1 MANNYAHPPPMQ
13 QLPGIPGINLAPY
26 AQNGQQPPFPA
37 FPPPDAN
44 LWALFQSGS
53 FPPGAPNLPPPPP
66 FPNMAFPPPSLP
78 PQPPLPERVQE
89 VTDSDREDG
98 ELSEGDSSPS
108 LMDKLQQD
116 RDAAKQFIK
125 LLHSNNVSYKAL
137 ANEQLDPELLRGLY
151 QSANLPSEP
160 APILPPKINDAV
172 SKAPAVQPVTP
183 VAQDAPK
190 SVASPSTPGHRQDYI
205 ARLQAAK
212 AAKQAAAAKPT
223 TPAPVTKTPQ
233 PATPPAAKPPVTDE
247 QRARNT
253 ELIRQR
259 LEAIKARQKPPVT
272 PGSHTPTS
280 AAYTP
285 SFSAIPGLFMGASST
300 SNTPAPAAPQPASLP
315 NASTPHTRPLGQ
327 SPHADQEDDSMII
340 DVSEDE
346 SNGSDMDIDDDQPA
360 PQAGQHS
367 RQAPGTLPNFHSGAM
382 PATPSAA
389 AVGTSGAETPNT
401 VAREKELVDKEKQLV
416 AMRET
421 LKKKLAEK
429 RERDRLAAAASA
441 ATSPS
446 TSQKTS
452 TPVPSLQAS
461 TPASLPTST
470 TQFVSFPSHSKDTNR
485 LRRAE
490 IQSKLP
496 TLDAE
501 IASNASRMAQLTKEL
516 EQLTAQNERIARDKE
531 QLTKELEDLGVDTEG
546 MSHAQLRA
554 KKDEIEGEQSSDSN
568 SPSNQTQP
576 ASQPAV
582 KDASPISLSDSTQQT
597 SVPMALP
604 GLGQNTV
611 EPEQESYE
619 PPELPEQVMPVEG
632 AINPAASQIHSGPQD
647 SPANGIRTLN
657 PSAPAFVSAAQQNQ
671 IEDTHSVSPRADAS
685 VQNAIDVAKA
695 NASAAVDQEIQQ
707 PITAPSPSEE
717 GEVDMSVSEGDED
730 EEEEEEYEPEYEP
743 EESVVIPE
751 VPVEEEVEVQTKPEY
766 SLESSQASL
775 QEEEAYE
782 PPDVEEDMPDV
793 QVGEEST
800 ADQYEPTAQ
809 AEAGDGAMDIATSSD
824 DSSDDSESD
833 DESTPEP
840 EMGKSISAYNPLHQ
854 DAGIADD
861 LAPELQPE
869 VTSSAAT
876 GGPVPEVSEQDEEP
890 EPARF
895 TPYESPLRMFKSYRY
910 HPNYA
915 QDINGGFLSLTFS
928 HQINPEKPLCQYEL
942 AGGACN
948 DPECP
953 DQHFREVAITGDK
966 LLVQLGTANPGK
978 TSEEKQRWNDGL
990 RGVLKELRQKNI
1002 KDPNGIAVEIARYR
1016 RQFLN
1021 DDTRVVNL

>member
-1 MANNYAHPPPMQ
+1 M
-13 QLPGIPGINLAPY
+13 
-26 AQNGQQPPFPA
+26 
-37 FPPPDAN
+37 
-44 LWALFQSGS
+44 
-53 FPPGAPNLPPPPP
+53 
-66 FPNMAFPPPSLP
+66 
-78 PQPPLPERVQE
+78 
-89 VTDSDREDG
+89 DSDREDG

-108 LMDKLQQD
+108 LKDKLQQD

-125 LLHSNNVSYKAL
+125 LLYSNNVSYKAL

-160 APILPPKINDAV
+160 APILPPKPNDAV
-172 SKAPAVQPVTP
+172 SNAPAVQPVTP

-223 TPAPVTKTPQ
+223 TPAPVTNTPQ
-233 PATPPAAKPPVTDE
+233 PATPPAAKPLVTDE

-253 ELIRQR
+253 ELIKQR

-285 SFSAIPGLFMGASST
+285 SFSAIPGLFMGASSA
-300 SNTPAPAAPQPASLP
+300 SNTPAPTAPQPVSLP
-315 NASTPHTRPLGQ
+315 PSAPHTRPLGQ
-327 SPHADQEDDSMII
+327 SPHVDQEDDSMII

-360 PQAGQHS
+360 PQAGQNS
-367 RQAPGTLPNFHSGAM
+367 RQAPGILPNFHSGVM
-382 PATPSAA
+382 PATPSAG

-516 EQLTAQNERIARDKE
+516 AQLTAQNERIARDKE

-568 SPSNQTQP
+568 SSTNQTQP
-576 ASQPAV
+576 VSQPAV
-582 KDASPISLSDSTQQT
+582 KDASPVLLPASNRHT

-604 GLGQNTV
+604 GLGQDTV
-611 EPEQESYE
+611 EPEQEAYE

-632 AINPAASQIHSGPQD
+632 AVNPAASQIHSGPQD
-647 SPANGIRTLN
+647 SPANGTRTLN
-657 PSAPAFVSAAQQNQ
+657 PSAPAFVSTVQQNQ
-671 IEDTHSVSPRADAS
+671 IENTQSDLSRADAS

-695 NASAAVDQEIQQ
+695 NANATTNQEIQQ

-766 SLESSQASL
+766 SLESSQASP
-775 QEEEAYE
+775 QEEETYE
-782 PPDVEEDMPDV
+782 PPDIDEEIPDV
-793 QVGEEST
+793 QAGEEST

-824 DSSDDSESD
+824 ESSDDSESD

-854 DAGIADD
+854 NARIADD

-869 VTSSAAT
+869 VTSSAAAS
-876 GGPVPEVSEQDEEP
+876 GPVRQ
-890 EPARF
+890 
-895 TPYESPLRMFKSYRY
+895 SPHGR
-910 HPNYA
+910 
-915 QDINGGFLSLTFS
+915 LS
-928 HQINPEKPLCQYEL
+928 
-942 AGGACN
+942 
-948 DPECP
+948 
-953 DQHFREVAITGDK
+953 
-966 LLVQLGTANPGK
+966 
-978 TSEEKQRWNDGL
+978 
-990 RGVLKELRQKNI
+990 
-1002 KDPNGIAVEIARYR
+1002 
-1016 RQFLN
+1016 
-1021 DDTRVVNL
+1021 